1 MKLLLRGL
9 HVIVPRY
16 SHFYT
21 LAIKDTQKMSLMA
34 GSVSLMAGATKSV
47 DLGLKTHVQDIRLTR
62 AFVFWNATVKG
73 RFINYQT
80 L

>member
-1 MKLLLRGL
+1 
-9 HVIVPRY
+9 
-16 SHFYT
+16 
-21 LAIKDTQKMSLMA
+21 
-34 GSVSLMAGATKSV
+34 MAGATKSV